1 MFIDSHCHLDFSE
14 FNDTRKQLINECHQ
28 KGIKHFIVPGVS
40 LAQSKKLISFA
51 KAYPSVRISAGLHPY
66 FLAQHIQNKQNDHL
80 RELSHFAEANKA
92 HLIAIG
98 ECGLD
103 RSIGEFEK
111 QTLLFEGQIDLANQ
125 LALPLIVHHRQ
136 SHDLIA
142 QSFKR
147 CKPKLGGVI
156 HAFSGSIQQA
166 QYYIKQGFKLGVG
179 GVITYQRAQKTRHVI
194 AQLDAKHLM
203 LETDAP
209 SMPLAGFQGKL
220 NTPRQIVPVFLA
232 LCQLKQ
238 LDNEQARARLA
249 KQLYESCSEVF
260 RI

>member
-14 FNDTRKQLINECHQ
+14 FDDTRQQLISQCHQ
-28 KGIKHFIVPGVS
+28 TDIKYFIVPGVS

-51 KAYPSVRISAGLHPY
+51 KIYPSVRISAGLHPY
-66 FLAQHIQNKQNDHL
+66 FLSEHLENQKNDHL
-80 RELSHFAEANKA
+80 LELSDFAHSNKM

-103 RSIGEFEK
+103 RSVDHLEK
-111 QTLLFEGQIDLANQ
+111 QTRLFEGQIELANQ

-147 CKPKLGGVI
+147 CKPKMGGVI
-156 HAFSGSIQQA
+156 HAFSGSMQQA
-166 QYYIKQGFKLGVG
+166 EYYIKQGFKLGVG
-179 GVITYQRAQKTRHVI
+179 GVITYQRAQKTRQVI
-194 AQLDAKHLM
+194 AQLGVEHLM

-209 SMPLAGFQGKL
+209 SMPLAGFQGKI
-220 NTPRQIVPVFLA
+220 N
-232 LCQLKQ
+232 
-238 LDNEQARARLA
+238 
-249 KQLYESCSEVF
+249 
-260 RI
+260 